1 MVIRGNI
8 RGNGPQLA
16 AYLSTEGGNARIHIL
31 EVDGRLNASEG
42 YLQQAL
48 HTMSL
53 TAELTRTD
61 KGLYHAQIN
70 PAYRE
75 DSAMSADDWQR
86 AADILG
92 HELGL
97 DEQRRVIVLHTKK
110 DRTHLPTIG
119 TRSKRKDRQTGDRVF
134 ANRHELIAEDKTV
147 NNWQKQLQIAEIFL
161 QAAPEMTDTQI
172 ENDLPIQEKNTVSSR
187 TVLRQTTLS
196 QAKLT
201 KDKVIRKRAAR
212 D

>member
-134 ANRHELIAEDKTV
+134 CEQARINRRGQDG
-147 NNWQKQLQIAEIFL
+147 KQLAKAITDCGDIF
-161 QAAPEMTDTQI
+161 AGSTGDDGHAD
-172 ENDLPIQEKNTVSSR
+172 
-187 TVLRQTTLS
+187 
-196 QAKLT
+196 
-201 KDKVIRKRAAR
+201 
-212 D
+212 